1 MAIKTVAIEP
11 AVAVIIVAAGS
22 GTRLGRPEP
31 KAFVTVG
38 QRSIL
43 EHALE
48 TVFSLSEAVQVI
60 VVAPSA
66 LVDDARAQAKKV
78 AGSAADYLT
87 VVGGGDTRQQSVA
100 AGLAQLNPAV
110 EVVLVHDAARA
121 FTPVG
126 QFDAV
131 VAAVRATGGGVIPSL
146 PVADTIKQIDWTGAV
161 ESTLDR
167 SALVA
172 VQTPQGFPRAALVA
186 AYAASAHDETD
197 DAGVFSAAGNSVT
210 IVDGDPFAFKITT
223 PWDLRR
229 AEALLAPPER
239 VELVETARLVETPTM
254 RIGTGIDV
262 HAFDESRALWLGALY
277 WPAEPGLA
285 GHSDGD
291 AVCHAMCDALLSA
304 AGLGDIGS
312 RFGTADSR
320 FINAHGDV
328 FITETLALVH
338 GAGFTVSNVAVQVI
352 SNAPKVAPRRVELE
366 ARLSALVGA
375 SVSVSA
381 TTTDGLGFT
390 GRGEGVMATAT
401 ALLHA

>member
-1 MAIKTVAIEP
+1 MAIEP

-66 LVDDARAQAKKV
+66 LVYDARAQAKKV

-126 QFDAV
+126 QFDV
-131 VAAVRATGGGVIPSL
+131 VIAAVRATGGGVIPSL
-146 PVADTIKQIDWTGAV
+146 PVADTIKQIDWTGAI

-186 AYAASAHDETD
+186 AYAASTQDETD
-197 DAGVFSAAGNSVT
+197 DAGVFSAAGNPVT

-229 AEALLAPPER
+229 AEALLASPERVEPPER
-239 VELVETARLVETPTM
+239 VELVETPTM

-262 HAFDESRALWLGALY
+262 HAFDESRPLWLGALY

-304 AGLGDIGS
+304 AGLGDLGS

-328 FITETLALVH
+328 FIAETLALVR
-338 GAGFTVSNVAVQVI
+338 GAGFTVSNVAVQVV
-352 SNAPKVAPRRVELE
+352 SNAPKIAPRRVELE

>member
-1 MAIKTVAIEP
+1 
-11 AVAVIIVAAGS
+11 VAVVIVAAGS
-22 GTRLGRPEP
+22 GSRLGRPEP
-31 KAFVTVG
+31 KAFVKVG
-38 QRSIL
+38 DRSIL

-66 LVDDARAQAKKV
+66 QLGEATALANKV
-78 AGSAADYLT
+78 AGSASEFLSI
-87 VVGGGDTRQQSVA
+87 VGGGDTRQQSVA
-100 AGLAQLNPAV
+100 AGLAQLAPEVA
-110 EVVLVHDAARA
+110 VVLVHDAARA
-121 FTPVG
+121 FTPAS
-126 QFDAV
+126 QFDLVIAK
-131 VAAVRATGGGVIPSL
+131 VRASGGGVIPSL

-172 VQTPQGFPRAALVA
+172 VQTPQGFPREALIA
-186 AYAASAHDETD
+186 AYASATEDRTD
-197 DAGVFSAAGNSVT
+197 DAAVFSAAGNAVT
-210 IVDGDPFAFKITT
+210 VVDGDPLAFKITT

-229 AEALLAPPER
+229 AEALVER
-239 VELVETARLVETPTM
+239 VELVETPTT
-254 RIGTGIDV
+254 RIGTGMDV
-262 HAFDESRALWLGALY
+262 HAYDESRPMWLGALY

-291 AVCHAMCDALLSA
+291 AVCHAICDALLSA

-320 FINAHGDV
+320 FIEAHGDV
-328 FITETLALVH
+328 FIRETLELVH
-338 GAGFTVSNVAVQVI
+338 GAGFTVGNVVVQVV
-352 SNAPKVAPRRVELE
+352 SNAPKIAPRRVELE
-366 ARLSALVGA
+366 ATLTTLVGA
-375 SVSVSA
+375 PVSVSA

-401 ALLHA
+401 ALLNA